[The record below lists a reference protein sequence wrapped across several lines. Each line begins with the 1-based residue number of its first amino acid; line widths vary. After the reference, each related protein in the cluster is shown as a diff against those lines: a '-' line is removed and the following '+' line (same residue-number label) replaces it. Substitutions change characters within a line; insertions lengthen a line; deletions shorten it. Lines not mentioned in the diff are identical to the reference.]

1 MPDGGRFQ
9 SSPPA
14 ARDSPGNVVARAF
27 RVIGTTLPRPAPPTK
42 AEPSPAEANLMK
54 HVFREGTAAPCPG
67 PARTVTPHSCAR
79 ASRQH
84 RPGGPA
90 ARPSPPTPLSRREGV
105 LSLGPHPC
113 SGWWEQKGLR
123 FPGNKE
129 MFLPSVPRGTL
140 LRLAHVSTARF
151 HSRRVSRR
159 IFFGL
164 DGRTRWL
171 QLQYVLCPQSQRVRA
186 ARNAALCLLS
196 AAGS

>member
-1 MPDGGRFQ
+1 M
-9 SSPPA
+9 PPA
-14 ARDSPGNVVARAF
+14 
-27 RVIGTTLPRPAPPTK
+27 K
-42 AEPSPAEANLMK
+42 AEPSPAETNLMQ
-54 HVFREGTAAPCPG
+54 HVFREGTAVPCPG

-113 SGWWEQKGLR
+113 SGSWEQKGLR

-159 IFFGL
+159 IIFGL

-171 QLQYVLCPQSQRVRA
+171 QLQYVLCPQRFGRPGTKRCACWARRAPEAGGCQLWAGVAGMVPAAVRA
-186 ARNAALCLLS
+186 FWEQISACLS
-196 AAGS
+196 T